1 MKAATLTSPEEA
13 KGVFWFIAFLLL
25 AGPCLAAP
33 PPDADL
39 DGAIHGW
46 FEHQHSV
53 TGAWCCKLADGH
65 ILAEPDWRA
74 SSDRY
79 EVRINN
85 IWLPVPATALRDPL
99 GSPNPTGHAVVWWTR
114 VSNETVILCFAP
126 GNEL

>member
-1 MKAATLTSPEEA
+1 MLILMVPFTAGLNTSIRSPARGAASSQT
-13 KGVFWFIAFLLL
+13 VIFW
-25 AGPCLAAP
+25 PNR
-33 PPDADL
+33 
-39 DGAIHGW
+39 
-46 FEHQHSV
+46 
-53 TGAWCCKLADGH
+53 TGC
-65 ILAEPDWRA
+65 A